1 MPSTF
6 TRMSPSANNFI
17 VVTPNEIPIY
27 FLPSVLGDGVE
38 SNNLIRSLLQLNMRN
53 IHVYE
58 DDRLLESNSN
68 PKLFLQDPSYYLFN
82 DIAKEVAELIIKNQP
97 YAIPVRI
104 IGNSFGGAL
113 AVIVGQLLQA
123 KGYESQIFAIDSP
136 APTLSQTFLDQNDE
150 KVHEELIKIVHYSA
164 RLSGIPEVKF
174 TQNQLEN
181 LCGFDL
187 GDCLNLLAQLSIISE
202 RSIEPTAQEAFCKY
216 IGIAIANLCSL
227 KNYKHNNL
235 PKLGEMSLLIT
246 EETTKKYNKLT
257 NNLDLDWTEY
267 ADKINLVNESP
278 LNKISHTEL
287 LSARN
292 SPILAQVIQK
302 EFNRTINYDTIFQN
316 QIRMLMD
323 GFKQDT
329 DVLRLLGRTLN
340 NMLPQPSRYQNTMK
354 IDGDKKIF
362 NVEDGKQ
369 PHKIPRSYDPGFDHL
384 PQVLESNPFSSSSN
398 LQSPPGSNNT
408 SPSTSPIG
416 SPPHSPT
423 KMAGIFTSKTTTRFH
438 AKLFHE
444 HAKIN
449 LGGEFERSLP
459 IPANGINCDTNEE
472 SKNMRGNEI
481 SMENP
486 PKNDR

>member
-216 IGIAIANLCSL
+216 IGIAIATLCSW
-227 KNYKHNNL
+227 
-235 PKLGEMSLLIT
+235 
-246 EETTKKYNKLT
+246 KK
-257 NNLDLDWTEY
+257 
-267 ADKINLVNESP
+267 
-278 LNKISHTEL
+278 
-287 LSARN
+287 
-292 SPILAQVIQK
+292 
-302 EFNRTINYDTIFQN
+302 
-316 QIRMLMD
+316 
-323 GFKQDT
+323 
-329 DVLRLLGRTLN
+329 
-340 NMLPQPSRYQNTMK
+340 
-354 IDGDKKIF
+354 
-362 NVEDGKQ
+362 
-369 PHKIPRSYDPGFDHL
+369 
-384 PQVLESNPFSSSSN
+384 
-398 LQSPPGSNNT
+398 
-408 SPSTSPIG
+408 
-416 SPPHSPT
+416 
-423 KMAGIFTSKTTTRFH
+423 
-438 AKLFHE
+438 
-444 HAKIN
+444 
-449 LGGEFERSLP
+449 
-459 IPANGINCDTNEE
+459 
-472 SKNMRGNEI
+472 
-481 SMENP
+481 
-486 PKNDR
+486 